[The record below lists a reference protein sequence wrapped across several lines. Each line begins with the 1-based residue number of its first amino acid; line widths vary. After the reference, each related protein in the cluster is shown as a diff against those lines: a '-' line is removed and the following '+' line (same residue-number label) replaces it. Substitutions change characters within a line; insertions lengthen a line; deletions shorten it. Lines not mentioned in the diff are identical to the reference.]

1 MNNKNAK
8 KWHLVSAI
16 LFYIAG
22 LISLVQSPSRIMG
35 ILFIFLGVSQTALAV
50 GKSDDDSDE
59 K

>member
-1 MNNKNAK
+1 MNNRDAK

-22 LISLVQSPSRIMG
+22 LISLVQGPSRIMG
-35 ILFIFLGVSQTALAV
+35 ILFICLGAAQTALAV